1 MSRKNPM
8 SRRQRAKLRPP
19 SQPHAPITVGA
30 QDQEQAAPGPRR
42 RLSAQ
47 ALNRFIAMAGDP
59 KKQRPEGKWTAAAPM
74 PGVVP
79 KAVEARVLAQ
89 DSMPYSLFQTG
100 DYSFSNRFPGFPY
113 LAELLQIA
121 EYRKMDATLADEMT
135 REWIKLISTKAGDRT
150 AKLTE
155 LTEELQ
161 RLDLRA
167 VVRRAL
173 ELEAG
178 FGRAHLYVETKVGS
192 NKSLV
197 ASDDPMELKS
207 SLQANPKKLAKD
219 GLVAVRCVEAMWC
232 YPGVYNSTDPL
243 KANYYVPEQWYVMGK
258 LVHHTRL
265 RTIIS
270 QPVPDILKAAY
281 SFGGVSL
288 NQLAEPY
295 VNNWLRTRQSV
306 SDIIH
311 CFSTSG
317 IATDMEAFLADPTDV
332 NIMAKRALAFNLGRD
347 NKGLMMIDKDSEEF
361 FQFNTPLGS
370 LDHLQAQAQEHMSA
384 VSSIPLVKLLGITP
398 SGLNAS
404 SDGELRVF
412 YDFVLSRQES
422 VLRSHLKFIVELA
435 QVSLWGAVDDGI
447 DFVFVPLYQLS
458 ELEQATMR
466 KTQADTD
473 QVLITAGVIT
483 EDEARGRVVGDE
495 EGPYAGLTGDA
506 PGQPEL
512 EQLEQPQ
519 EEEGEASFKA
529 DRATDGYTLPHEVQ
543 EVMTDAGV
551 ILDQVGK
558 LHFVKRAWLGGSF
571 GKLDP
576 ARMPDRQGAGTSDI
590 DLVLSVPKQYQ
601 ASAPVDTLIQS
612 LKRSLTEAANGRTID
627 VWLDDGTA
635 ASRGVIQ
642 IWEAA

>member
-1 MSRKNPM
+1 MSKRNKP
-8 SRRQRAKLRPP
+8 SRRQRAQLRPP
-19 SQPHAPITVGA
+19 SKPREPVTLAS
-30 QDQEQAAPGPRR
+30 QEQELAAPGPRR
-42 RLSAQ
+42 RLNGQ
-47 ALNRFIAMAGDP
+47 TLNRLIAMAGEP
-59 KKQRPEGKWTAAAPM
+59 KKQRPTGEWKAYPPM

-79 KAVEARVLAQ
+79 AAQRQSVMAQ
-89 DSMPYSLFQTG
+89 DSMPYSLFQSG

-135 REWIKLISTKAGDRT
+135 REWIKLISTKAGDRS
-150 AKLTE
+150 AKLAE

-161 RLDLRA
+161 RLNLRA
-167 VVRRAL
+167 EVRRCL

-178 FGRAHLYVETKVGS
+178 FGRAHLYIETKVGS

-207 SLQANPKKLAKD
+207 PLVPNPKKLAKD

-258 LVHHTRL
+258 LAHHSRL

-270 QPVPDILKAAY
+270 NPVPDILKAAY

-306 SDIIH
+306 SDLIH
-311 CFSTSG
+311 SFSTSG

-332 NIMAKRALAFNLGRD
+332 NLMGKRALAFNLGRD

-361 FQFNTPLGS
+361 FQFNAPLGS

-398 SGLNAS
+398 SGLNATA
-404 SDGELRVF
+404 DGELRVF
-412 YDFVLSRQES
+412 YDYILSRQES
-422 VLRSHLKFIVELA
+422 VLRQHLKFIIECA

-447 DFVFVPLYQLS
+447 DFMFVPLYQLS

-473 QVLITAGVIT
+473 QVLITSGVIS
-483 EDEARGRVVGDE
+483 EDEARDRIIADE
-495 EGPYAGLTGDA
+495 EGPYAGLSGDA
-506 PGQPEL
+506 PGQPDVNEL
-512 EQLEQPQ
+512 EQPP
-519 EEEGEASFKA
+519 EEEGVFSNKA
-529 DRATDGYTLPHEVQ
+529 DHATDGYALPPEVQ
-543 EVMTDAGV
+543 EVITDAGV
-551 ILDQVGK
+551 ILDQVGTM
-558 LHFVKRAWLGGSF
+558 HYVKRAWLGGSF

-576 ARMPDRQGAGTSDI
+576 SRMPDRQGVGTSDI
-590 DLVLSVPKQYQ
+590 DLVLSVPKQFQ
-601 ASAPVDTLIQS
+601 ATQPVDTLIQS
-612 LKRSLTEAANGRTID
+612 LKRSLAEVANGRTID

-635 ASRGVIQ
+635 ASRGVVQ